1 MSAQRGQRWIV
12 RDPDAFLAAA
22 EAQPSVWYPRAEFG
36 NPDSPGYGGGP
47 WPFDHDRAILNDGYR
62 AGVYNAMVS
71 TWTASNWKAAAQR
84 ELNDV
89 WLFRRMAARW
99 HRDVGKR
106 RGYSFQQSL
115 ALIMGRIPH

>member
-1 MSAQRGQRWIV
+1 MSAQRGQRWVV

-22 EAQPSVWYPRAEFG
+22 EAEPPVWYPRAEFG

-47 WPFDHDRAILNDGYR
+47 WPFDRAKAIINDGYR
-62 AGVYNAMVS
+62 AGVYNAMVA
-71 TWTASNWKAAAQR
+71 TWTASNWKYAAQR

-89 WLFRRMAARW
+89 WLFRRLAARW

-106 RGYSFQQSL
+106 RGYTFQQSL
-115 ALIMGRIPH
+115 QLVMGRIPY